1 MFFLQNCGHFCIF
14 FYYYFHGFLWLEIG
28 EFQVIFPIPFQ
39 KAGKFSKV
47 QSLRLEGGNCFVSA
61 PILLVYATIGKRV
74 NKELVWLPILSLSPL
89 CFDKCSYTSL
99 SGKYPFQGIELSKP
113 PRKGCHFTCESLQGP
128 ATVYWIC
135 SGSTGRNI
143 MSQPG
148 ANKYQRH
155 FQALLTA

>member
-28 EFQVIFPIPFQ
+28 EFQVIFPIPLQ

-74 NKELVWLPILSLSPL
+74 NKEIVSPYLVSVSTLLWQMQLYKFIWKISFSGNRTLKATKEGLPFYLWITSRTSNSILDLL
-89 CFDKCSYTSL
+89 
-99 SGKYPFQGIELSKP
+99 
-113 PRKGCHFTCESLQGP
+113 R
-128 ATVYWIC
+128 VY
-135 SGSTGRNI
+135 R
-143 MSQPG
+143 
-148 ANKYQRH
+148 A
-155 FQALLTA
+155 